1 MDPGMAAIEKVG
13 VVGAGLMGS
22 EIALVF
28 ALAGKDVLLND
39 VSDEHLGRAMENL
52 GRVLDKGA
60 QRGFYTQEQQAGT
73 LSRIRTTT
81 DLARYADR
89 QLVVEAVFEDE
100 KVKAETF
107 RKLDV
112 ILNQDCIVASNTS
125 TISIT
130 VLSSYVKAA
139 RRSCFVGTHFFSPVS
154 RMKLVEVIPGI
165 DTGTGTVDT
174 VTAACREAGKTP
186 ILVKDVVG
194 FAVNRMLHAFFI
206 EAIRLVEEGVATPE
220 ELDLACKL
228 GLGHPVGP
236 FELMDATQNSL
247 SLQVQGILREA
258 YGERFQPRPL
268 LKQMVQAGYN
278 GKRAGRGWYRYE
290 KK

>member
-1 MDPGMAAIEKVG
+1 MAAIERVG
-13 VVGAGLMGS
+13 VVGAGLMGA

-39 VSDEHLGRAMENL
+39 VSEEHLARALDNL
-52 GRVLDKGA
+52 GKVLDKGI
-60 QRGFYTQEQQAGT
+60 QRGFYQAEQKAAALG
-73 LSRIRTTT
+73 RIHATT

-89 QLVVEAVFEDE
+89 QLVIEAVFEDE

-112 ILNQDCIVASNTS
+112 ILADDCLIASNTS

-139 RRSCFVGTHFFSPVS
+139 RRDRFVGTHFFSPVS
-154 RMKLVEVIPGI
+154 RMKLVEVIPAL
-165 DTGTGTVDT
+165 DTSGATFEAVMQ
-174 VTAACREAGKTP
+174 ACRDAGKTP
-186 ILVKDVVG
+186 LRVKDVVG
-194 FAVNRMLHAFFI
+194 FAVNRMLHAFMI
-206 EAIRLVEEGVATPE
+206 EAVRLVEEGVATPE

-228 GLGHPVGP
+228 GLGHPIGP
-236 FELMDATQNSL
+236 FELMDVTQNSL
-247 SLQVQGILREA
+247 SLQAQGIMHAA

>member
-1 MDPGMAAIEKVG
+1 MISIEKVG

-39 VSDEHLGRAMENL
+39 VDDEQLERAMQSL
-52 GRVLDKGA
+52 GKVLEKGT
-60 QRGFYTQEQQAGT
+60 QRGFYTAEQSQAT
-73 LSRIRTTT
+73 LQRIRTTT

-112 ILNQDCIVASNTS
+112 ILDEDCIIASNTS

-139 RRSCFVGTHFFSPVS
+139 RRERFVGTHFFSPVS
-154 RMKLVEVIPGI
+154 RMKLVEIIPGL
-165 DTGTGTVDT
+165 DTDAQTLES
-174 VTAACREAGKTP
+174 VTQACTQAGKTP
-186 ILVKDVVG
+186 VRVKDVVG

-206 EAIRLVEEGVATPE
+206 EAIRLVEEGVATPH

-247 SLQVQGILREA
+247 SLQVQGILRDA

>member
-1 MDPGMAAIEKVG
+1 MAAIEKVG

-28 ALAGKDVLLND
+28 ALAGKEVLLND
-39 VSDEHLGRAMENL
+39 VSEEQLARAVDNL
-52 GRVLDKGA
+52 GKVLDKGA
-60 QRGFYTQEQQAGT
+60 QRGFYQADQKAAALG
-73 LSRIRTTT
+73 RIRTTT

-112 ILNQDCIVASNTS
+112 ILDDCIIASNTS

-130 VLSSYVKAA
+130 VLSSYVKPERRA
-139 RRSCFVGTHFFSPVS
+139 RFVGTHFFSPVS
-154 RMKLVEVIPGI
+154 RMKLVEVIPGL
-165 DTGTGTVDT
+165 DTSAETVET
-174 VTAACREAGKTP
+174 VTQACREAGKTP
-186 ILVKDVVG
+186 IQVKDVVG

-258 YGERFQPRPL
+258 YGERFHPRPL

>member
-1 MDPGMAAIEKVG
+1 MAAIEKVG

-39 VSDEHLGRAMENL
+39 LSEESLERAVANL
-52 GRVLDKGA
+52 GRVLDKGV
-60 QRGFYTQEQQAGT
+60 QRGFYAAEQKAAA

-89 QLVVEAVFEDE
+89 ELVIEAVFEDE

-107 RKLDV
+107 RRLDL
-112 ILNQDCIVASNTS
+112 ILDGDCIIASNTS

-139 RRSCFVGTHFFSPVS
+139 HRSRFVGTHFFSPVS
-154 RMKLVEVIPGI
+154 RMQLVEVIPGI
-165 DTGTGTVDT
+165 DTSQETLQAATQ
-174 VTAACREAGKTP
+174 ACREAGKTP
-186 ILVKDVVG
+186 IQVKDVVG

-206 EAIRLVEEGVATPE
+206 EAVRLVEEGVATPE

-278 GKRAGRGWYRYE
+278 GKRAGRGWYRYDG
-290 KK
+290 K